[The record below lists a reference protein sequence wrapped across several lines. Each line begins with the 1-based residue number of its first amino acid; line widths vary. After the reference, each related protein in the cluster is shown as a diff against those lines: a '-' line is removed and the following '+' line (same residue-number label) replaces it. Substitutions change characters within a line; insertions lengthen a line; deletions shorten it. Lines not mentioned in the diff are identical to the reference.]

1 MIYVHNHTSITWLSH
16 DTRSSKDETDGIV
29 KIELTKDVVTETQA
43 VENSL
48 QCTSLEQVE
57 EDHVL
62 HSSHSYENE
71 SETVL
76 ETSLDNPQTET
87 HTTSRNNTHITDQT
101 KPQDTLI
108 ENGQL
113 ESSPSSVSSSPPHS
127 PAHSQRR
134 RSSHL
139 SLEGKK
145 FMKDLNIEEGKNFQK
160 KYEGYWAYLV
170 AILLFYA
177 IPSYQL
183 FLTYQKVCMTKL

>member
-1 MIYVHNHTSITWLSH
+1 M
-16 DTRSSKDETDGIV
+16 
-29 KIELTKDVVTETQA
+29 DVVTETQA
-43 VENSL
+43 VENSIN
-48 QCTSLEQVE
+48 LEQVGE
-57 EDHVL
+57 GQVL
-62 HSSHSYENE
+62 HSSHSHENAINE
-71 SETVL
+71 SQTEL
-76 ETSLDNPQTET
+76 DTSLDNPQTKT
-87 HTTSRNNTHITDQT
+87 HTASHNNTHIIDQT
-101 KPQDTLI
+101 EPQDALI

-113 ESSPSSVSSSPPHS
+113 ESSPSSVSSSPAHSPVHS
-127 PAHSQRR
+127 PAHTQRR

-145 FMKDLNIEEGKNFQK
+145 YMKDLNIEEGKSFQK